1 MPDAEIRTLAARMVV
16 GEAMLAD
23 PMQFVRAAI
32 ESPDGFSIWDAVRS
46 ADGAIT
52 DFEFRF
58 MNTSAAEML
67 GRDADLLLGRR
78 CTVVFPNSAEHL
90 ISRWGDA
97 VERAGQFH
105 EEIPVTMHGE
115 RRWVHQQVLA
125 IGDAVVVVSQ
135 DVTERR
141 LAQAALERMAL
152 HDPLTGLPN
161 RALAAERISWTLAQQ
176 RRVGGVT
183 AVMFVDLDHFKRV
196 NDSMGHAAGDIVLT
210 EVANRLRHA
219 VPSEAVV
226 ARLGGDEFLICAHLP
241 SLDAAVAVAERAR
254 FALDTPIVH
263 DGREVVISCSIGV
276 ATSTVSNDPE
286 ALILDADR
294 AAYEAKRGGRARV
307 QVFDRAMHARL
318 LDDLTVESEFRR
330 AIAGGELEV
339 HFQPIVD
346 TRTGRAD
353 EAEALVRWNHP
364 ERGLLTPASFIDVAE
379 DSGLVVPL
387 GQWVLRNVAEHLA
400 AWDDAGTRMERVWIN
415 MSAAELRHPGYAMKA
430 VDALSAC
437 GLEPSRIGVE
447 LTERVL
453 LDEALESGGEFH
465 DLAAH
470 GLPIAIDDFGVGY
483 SSLRYLHVHPVHT
496 LKIDHAFVSTID
508 RGPRETAVPNAV
520 IRLGHGLGFRVTAE
534 CVETQAQARRLVELG
549 CDHLS
554 GYLLAPPVPVL
565 DLVEAQRAA
574 EAAFSLV

>member
-219 VPSEAVV
+219 VPSEAVWLTCCPV
-226 ARLGGDEFLICAHLP
+226 EARCCA
-241 SLDAAVAVAERAR
+241 
-254 FALDTPIVH
+254 
-263 DGREVVISCSIGV
+263 CSR
-276 ATSTVSNDPE
+276 
-286 ALILDADR
+286 DR
-294 AAYEAKRGGRARV
+294 
-307 QVFDRAMHARL
+307 
-318 LDDLTVESEFRR
+318 RR
-330 AIAGGELEV
+330 AISVGSVLAFMACSSPVFG
-339 HFQPIVD
+339 FC
-346 TRTGRAD
+346 A
-353 EAEALVRWNHP
+353 
-364 ERGLLTPASFIDVAE
+364 GLLS
-379 DSGLVVPL
+379 LVC
-387 GQWVLRNVAEHLA
+387 
-400 AWDDAGTRMERVWIN
+400 
-415 MSAAELRHPGYAMKA
+415 S
-430 VDALSAC
+430 
-437 GLEPSRIGVE
+437 
-447 LTERVL
+447 
-453 LDEALESGGEFH
+453 
-465 DLAAH
+465 
-470 GLPIAIDDFGVGY
+470 
-483 SSLRYLHVHPVHT
+483 SSLAT
-496 LKIDHAFVSTID
+496 
-508 RGPRETAVPNAV
+508 
-520 IRLGHGLGFRVTAE
+520 
-534 CVETQAQARRLVELG
+534 
-549 CDHLS
+549 
-554 GYLLAPPVPVL
+554 
-565 DLVEAQRAA
+565 
-574 EAAFSLV
+574 